1 MAAEPTIK
9 VAGLS
14 STVKALSKI
23 DKTFRKEAGA
33 IVRIAAIS
41 IKKESFARSRRSPGV
56 NRAGYPFGK
65 GAYFHR
71 ATATKGS
78 VGINRGGAARNAT
91 VFGAEFGA
99 KKHVTFG
106 RSMGQNRMKRRTFP
120 VWRGNST
127 TIRGTKGPGWIM
139 LPVLR
144 KRVPELNETLSDD
157 LRRLVDKT
165 MRKAGA

>member
-1 MAAEPTIK
+1 MAAETTIR
-9 VAGLS
+9 VAGLN
-14 STVKALSKI
+14 STVKALSRI
-23 DKTFRKEAGA
+23 DATFRKEAGA

-65 GAYFHR
+65 GAYLHR
-71 ATATKGS
+71 ATATKGT
-78 VGINRGGAARNAT
+78 VGIRNPSPRNAT

-127 TIRGTKGPGWIM
+127 TIRGTRGPGWIM